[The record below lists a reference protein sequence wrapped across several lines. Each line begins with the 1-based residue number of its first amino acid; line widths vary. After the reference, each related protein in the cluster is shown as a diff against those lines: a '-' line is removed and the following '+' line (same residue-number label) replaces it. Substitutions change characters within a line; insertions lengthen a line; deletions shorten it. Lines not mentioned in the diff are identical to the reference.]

1 MPTACTRTGLCTF
14 NSETIEADGD
24 RQSERWCK
32 KSIGCNYEIGQ
43 ETGCPKNWE
52 YSSERL
58 KVSHQS
64 VLNTCVVVCSV
75 LCSLTM
81 ISSTL
86 YTAAKMSGWVNPRMR
101 ADCSHS
107 QVLLAAERARVRH
120 HGTKHRSPQKRQQQA
135 RQNDGVVKTQGPS
148 NSHQRAQLTYIRM
161 VNTTAERDVT
171 TLGRGAESPWPR
183 RTDKH
188 TRGCVSLTRRENAA
202 RRSVSV
208 FKRGI
213 QKSLRIRT
221 NPHILMHLFNTKGL
235 ASTGV
240 CRRSLSLSLF
250 TQQDETAKLQ

>member
-1 MPTACTRTGLCTF
+1 MVQDNPNALGSCLLHVRGPVFVRL
-14 NSETIEADGD
+14 IQK
-24 RQSERWCK
+24 QSRLMAIASPNAGAK
-32 KSIGCNYEIGQ
+32 KIIGCNYEIRQ

-135 RQNDGVVKTQGPS
+135 RQNYGVVKTQGPS
-148 NSHQRAQLTYIRM
+148 RLPSTCSA
-161 VNTTAERDVT
+161 DVH
-171 TLGRGAESPWPR
+171 
-183 RTDKH
+183 TD
-188 TRGCVSLTRRENAA
+188 GEYN
-202 RRSVSV
+202 
-208 FKRGI
+208 G
-213 QKSLRIRT
+213 
-221 NPHILMHLFNTKGL
+221 
-235 ASTGV
+235 
-240 CRRSLSLSLF
+240 
-250 TQQDETAKLQ
+250 